1 MEATLVGG
9 RSDKEKCVA
18 RVPLKRKAKF
28 VCGRRITRRVAE
40 VPWMMS
46 CHQTNDLHL
55 PLGLKRRVTDDMF
68 TESSVIQPQLFGEYI
83 RRDGPRHRHVIC
95 IRGNAY

>member
-55 PLGLKRRVTDDMF
+55 PLGLKM
-68 TESSVIQPQLFGEYI
+68 PLG
-83 RRDGPRHRHVIC
+83 
-95 IRGNAY
+95 